1 MRRAWPRA
9 DIRSCRDELLRS
21 SVCATTNPGT
31 PGREIIIAGC
41 PQVPHGEVLVLSAAQ
56 AGLNWLLVL
65 RKRDGYRRAFA
76 QFESREGSSFH

>member
-31 PGREIIIAGC
+31 SGRALIIAGC
-41 PQVPHGEVLVLSAAQ
+41 PQVRPRVRSTPVKRRDESWTDLRHR
-56 AGLNWLLVL
+56 VL
-65 RKRDGYRRAFA
+65 RELADAGNLGAIVAR
-76 QFESREGSSFH
+76 